1 MLSVLR
7 RNAGSWAIKI
17 ILTFIALTFIWWGV
31 GTYSE
36 QGRNVAATVG
46 GEPITMNELAEAVS
60 GLEKTYREVY
70 GPAFT
75 PEMAKSLNLK
85 QQAVDSLVQ
94 RKLLLA
100 EAGRMGLSATDA
112 EVQREIASVPAFQQ
126 DGQFR
131 EDRYRSILSYNR
143 VTTAAFEASK
153 REEITL
159 KKSRGSSPPGR
170 SFPRR
175 RRRNCSG
182 SRRGRSGS
190 WS

>member
-1 MLSVLR
+1 MFGTTPRSPKNRRKQTAMLDVLR

-17 ILTFIALTFIWWGV
+17 VLSFIALTFIWWGV

-36 QGRNVAATVG
+36 RDRNVAATVA
-46 GEPITMNELAEAVS
+46 GETVTTGELAETVA

-75 PEMAKSLNLK
+75 PEMAKTLNLK

-112 EVQREIASVPAFQQ
+112 E
-126 DGQFR
+126 
-131 EDRYRSILSYNR
+131 
-143 VTTAAFEASK
+143 
-153 REEITL
+153 
-159 KKSRGSSPPGR
+159 
-170 SFPRR
+170 
-175 RRRNCSG
+175 
-182 SRRGRSGS
+182 
-190 WS
+190 